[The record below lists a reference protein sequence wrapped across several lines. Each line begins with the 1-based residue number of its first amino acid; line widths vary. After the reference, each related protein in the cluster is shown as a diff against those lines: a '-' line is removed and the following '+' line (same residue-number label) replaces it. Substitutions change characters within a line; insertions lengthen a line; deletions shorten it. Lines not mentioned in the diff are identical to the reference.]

1 MNHGGLWVCSHRSCL
16 RTQARRSG
24 WFAASCASLWRAR
37 RAMQNP
43 PPPPPPR
50 SRGGTPRRQAP
61 GCARSSFS
69 HSPYR
74 RPLSVSRQR
83 PLSAPLSAQLLLSPC
98 GGLPPDSTR
107 QSFMARSH
115 PLWVPRPAR
124 SRANSGSGTGRG
136 SLSPLAAAAPRKFR
150 LSHLPN
156 AGQPFSDFTRRI
168 QAIIS
173 KCSISDIFGIIHI
186 HFIRP
191 VYIIVVWRD

>member
-136 SLSPLAAAAPRKFR
+136 FTQSPSCCCTAGVLLRVLAPVNCSLRTDSQNRQ
-150 LSHLPN
+150 S
-156 AGQPFSDFTRRI
+156 QI
-168 QAIIS
+168 
-173 KCSISDIFGIIHI
+173 
-186 HFIRP
+186 
-191 VYIIVVWRD
+191 Y